1 MTQVTEKSEALG
13 GERQDLRHA
22 LHELSNIMTGLLMN
36 TGLLSIALR
45 GNDKLRR
52 YAEDI
57 AQAGERGAALVRE
70 ARNLVNHGTS
80 GEKSE
85 LPVTLECDGQPDDP
99 QRIDFIHMPPIS
111 RRTQ

>member
-1 MTQVTEKSEALG
+1 MTQVTEKTEALG
-13 GERQDLRHA
+13 GERQDLRHV
-22 LHELSNIMTGLLMN
+22 LHELSNTMTGLLMN

-57 AQAGERGAALVRE
+57 AAAGERGAVLVRE

-80 GEKSE
+80 RENSE
-85 LPVTLECDGQPDDP
+85 PPVTLECDKQPDDP
-99 QRIDFIHMPPIS
+99 KQIEFIHMPPIS